1 MRSGLDDRALD
12 IPSSPFHIAL
22 GLRLIHYFGG
32 SVVAEQW
39 AGADQA
45 GLLRADGSGGV
56 GADGEHGHGG
66 HADRRRRSRQ
76 GSDDALS
83 EH

>member
-1 MRSGLDDRALD
+1 MPPTKTLLPTWVKAWTE
-12 IPSSPFHIAL
+12 PSPRPGVSAIGTVPT
-22 GLRLIHYFGG
+22 RLVCFVLTAPA
-32 SVVAEQW
+32 S
-39 AGADQA
+39 
-45 GLLRADGSGGV
+45 V

-66 HADRRRRSRQ
+66 HADRRRRGRQ